1 MKEMPS
7 LLEERKPLP
16 CFCNT
21 HLSDKNEQKDT
32 IPSERM
38 REEKKVPE
46 GKSCERG
53 FDEVQVNSEGT
64 PLLAW
69 ILQRK

>member
-21 HLSDKNEQKDT
+21 PFSEKTEQKYT

-46 GKSCERG
+46 GKSSERE